1 MIKFNIHITYSV
13 ILTFI
18 YGCGIYSF
26 SGTSIAEEIKTV
38 SINYIKNEAKLIQPN
53 LSTLITE
60 KLITKCQIE
69 ANLLASTDPGGDIS
83 FYGKIINYT
92 IIPVA
97 INSTEQATQNRLTIT
112 VEMIFINKFN
122 DKENFNK
129 TFSQYTDFNSNDN
142 FSDLEEDLCKVIVDD
157 LIDDIFNFALVS
169 W

>member
-1 MIKFNIHITYSV
+1 MIKFNIYIIYSV

-18 YGCGIYSF
+18 YGCSIYSF
-26 SGTSIAEEIKTV
+26 SGISISEEIKTV
-38 SINYIKNEAKLIQPN
+38 SINYVTNEAKLIQPN

-69 ANLLASTDPGGDIS
+69 TNLSTINSGGDID
-83 FYGKIINYT
+83 FYGKIITYN
-92 IIPVA
+92 ISPVA

-112 VEMIFINKFN
+112 VEIIFINKYD

-129 TFSQYTDFNSNDN
+129 TFSQYIDFNSSDN
-142 FSDLEEDLCKVIVDD
+142 FSDLEEDLCNVIVDN
-157 LIDDIFNFALVS
+157 LIDDIFNFALMS

>member
-1 MIKFNIHITYSV
+1 MIKFNIYIIYSV

-18 YGCGIYSF
+18 YGCSIYSF
-26 SGTSIAEEIKTV
+26 SGISISEDIKTV
-38 SINYIKNEAKLIQPN
+38 SINYVKNEAKLIQPN

-69 ANLLASTDPGGDIS
+69 TNLSASTDPGGDIN

-92 IIPVA
+92 ISPVA

-112 VEMIFINKFN
+112 VEIIFINKFD

-129 TFSQYTDFNSNDN
+129 TFSQYIDFNSSDN
-142 FSDLEEDLCKVIVDD
+142 FSDLEEDLCNVIVDD
-157 LIDDIFNFALVS
+157 LIDDIFNFALMS